1 MFPYTAG
8 VIGVYLYDVINL
20 TTSIYSVI
28 KF

>member
-8 VIGVYLYDVINL
+8 VIGVYLHDVINL